1 MKSTTPTFT
10 VELPL
15 RVDDKNERFLTNAL
29 DLGWSIYNAAL
40 RTALD
45 NLKRMRESSS
55 WKEACAMPEGP
66 ERTRLFME
74 LHRKYGLT
82 EYGLMAI
89 ANKHRKA
96 SGRDQLGAHE
106 AQCIGKAVWGAIER
120 YLFKNEGKPRF
131 KRRKHGLNSISGTD
145 NHEIIYRPKKQEI
158 YWRKHHLPIIWEET
172 PWLRAALNEGS
183 DPARPRRVKFC
194 RIIRHSINGRKRWY
208 VELCVE
214 GVPPTRYNYAPV
226 SEVMGI
232 DPGPNKIAYFHP
244 QEAGIKL
251 VAPNVDMKAAEIR
264 RLQRQM
270 DRSRRASNPDNY
282 EDDGQVKKGARK
294 WRESNRYARLRTK
307 LREFHRK
314 TAATRKRDHGT
325 LINQLLQ
332 RAGTIK
338 IEKNS
343 YKSYQRN
350 FGRSTQRSGMGEFV
364 QHLKSRAASAG
375 CVVIEL
381 NPYVLKLSQYDPPTD
396 TYIKKPLK
404 QRWHPWGGEIRT
416 RSSSGISCP
425 PIWPAMPP
433 QTGMTEASCWTSG
446 RLRKRCCATAVC
458 AENNLVRSRPSPD
471 VPTLTSPMPLRAAGT
486 GKRSVAN
493 SESAGIE
500 RDVLPP
506 QGRIFRKIWY
516 SLTE

>member
-1 MKSTTPTFT
+1 MPRCTTPTFT

-29 DLGWSIYNAAL
+29 DLGWSIYNATL

-82 EYGLMAI
+82 EYGLAAI
-89 ANKHRKA
+89 ANNHRKK

-106 AQCIGKAVWGAIER
+106 AQCIGKTVWRALER
-120 YLFKNEGKPRF
+120 YLFNNGGKPRF

-183 DPARPRRVKFC
+183 DPARPRRVKYC
-194 RIIRHSINGRKRWY
+194 RIIRHAINGRKRWY

-404 QRWHPWGGEIRT
+404 QRWHPWGGNTDTLVQRDIMSAYLACYATSNRHD
-416 RSSSGISCP
+416 RSLLLDK
-425 PIWPAMPP
+425 WPAA
-433 QTGMTEASCWTSG
+433 EALLCDSG
-446 RLRKRCCATAVC
+446 LCRKQPCKIEAITRCADTH
-458 AENNLVRSRPSPD
+458 EPD
-471 VPTLTSPMPLRAAGT
+471 A
-486 GKRSVAN
+486 
-493 SESAGIE
+493 
-500 RDVLPP
+500 P
-506 QGRIFRKIWY
+506 QGSGNGEEVCRE
-516 SLTE
+516 L

>member
-1 MKSTTPTFT
+1 MGH
-10 VELPL
+10 
-15 RVDDKNERFLTNAL
+15 A
-29 DLGWSIYNAAL
+29 
-40 RTALD
+40 
-45 NLKRMRESSS
+45 
-55 WKEACAMPEGP
+55 
-66 ERTRLFME
+66 
-74 LHRKYGLT
+74 
-82 EYGLMAI
+82 
-89 ANKHRKA
+89 
-96 SGRDQLGAHE
+96 
-106 AQCIGKAVWGAIER
+106 
-120 YLFKNEGKPRF
+120 
-131 KRRKHGLNSISGTD
+131 
-145 NHEIIYRPKKQEI
+145 
-158 YWRKHHLPIIWEET
+158 
-172 PWLRAALNEGS
+172 
-183 DPARPRRVKFC
+183 
-194 RIIRHSINGRKRWY
+194 INGRKRWY

-381 NPYVLKLSQYDPPTD
+381 NPCVLKLSQYDPPTD

-404 QRWHPWGGEIRT
+404 QRWHPWGGDTDTLVQRDIMSAYLACYATSNRHD
-416 RSSSGISCP
+416 RSLLLDK
-425 PIWPAMPP
+425 WPAA
-433 QTGMTEASCWTSG
+433 EALLCDSG
-446 RLRKRCCATAVC
+446 LCRKQPCKIEAITRCADTH
-458 AENNLVRSRPSPD
+458 EPD
-471 VPTLTSPMPLRAAGT
+471 A
-486 GKRSVAN
+486 
-493 SESAGIE
+493 
-500 RDVLPP
+500 P
-506 QGRIFRKIWY
+506 QGSGNGEEVCRE
-516 SLTE
+516 L